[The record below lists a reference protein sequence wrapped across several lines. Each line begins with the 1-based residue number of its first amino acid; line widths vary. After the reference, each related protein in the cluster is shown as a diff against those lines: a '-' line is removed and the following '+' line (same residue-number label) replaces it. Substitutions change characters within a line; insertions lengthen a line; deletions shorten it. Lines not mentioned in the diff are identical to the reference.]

1 MSATTRAMSSSLSL
15 SLLCSASRIEVA
27 MLRAILWAKAHISYL
42 QSGRPDPR
50 EGSLQSQR
58 RGRNRLAAHRRWRAE
73 RYRQNSLSDLGRLD
87 QGLPLQHSDRLR
99 EHLLGLQIR
108 RQRSHVSTRND
119 EHI

>member
-1 MSATTRAMSSSLSL
+1 
-15 SLLCSASRIEVA
+15 

-58 RGRNRLAAHRRWRAE
+58 RKVYEIGRNRLAAHRRWRAE
-73 RYRQNSLSDLGRLD
+73 RYRQNSLSDLGRPD

-99 EHLLGLQIR
+99 EHLLGLQSR